1 MSLRVKFIAGLLA
14 TSLLSVMLV
23 WAVAHERVIHKFD
36 ALVLTRSA
44 RNFRG
49 DVASYWLTYGSWQAG
64 RQVEPFN
71 HFVARRRA
79 SLTAGPLADEPA
91 RALPP
96 WSGPPDVGATAAP
109 PPSGARPPPGEFLP
123 PFRFLLLDADGKV
136 LNPVDPRDQ
145 PGRQATTAEMDRA
158 VPIEIGGEVVA
169 YASPAGLINYTDTD
183 LAYLKAVGEAL
194 AWGIAAAAAMAIG
207 LGLLVGSRLSRSLR
221 RLTRALAGMEHGA
234 LRQHVEVGSH
244 DEIGT
249 LARAFNAM
257 SDALAASTEALQ
269 ASHQKISQQAE
280 ELRELAI
287 RDALTQ
293 LYNRRH
299 FDGYT
304 PRLYEQSVRYTRPL
318 SVMIGDIDFFKK
330 INDRF
335 SHATGD
341 AVLREVGKLLR
352 EHTRAS
358 DVVAR
363 YGGEEFV
370 IAFPET
376 ELTVAAEFCE
386 RLRQRI
392 EAHPWQ
398 RIHPEL
404 AVTMS
409 MGLSGDLS
417 LGSVEHM
424 LKAADA
430 LLYQAKSTGRNRVCH
445 QAEERAA

>member
-23 WAVAHERVIHKFD
+23 WAVAHDRVVHKFD
-36 ALVLTRSA
+36 DLVLRRSA
-44 RNFRG
+44 HNFRN
-49 DVASYWLTYGSWQAG
+49 DVAAYWLTYGSWQAG
-64 RQVEPFN
+64 QQVEAFN

-79 SLTAGPLADEPA
+79 TLTAGPQSDDAV

-96 WSGPPDVGATAAP
+96 WSGPPAASAVEP
-109 PPSGARPPPGEFLP
+109 RPGVPPPPGEFVP

-145 PGRQATTAEMDRA
+145 PGRMATTAEMDRA
-158 VPIEIGGEVVA
+158 VPIEIGHEVVA
-169 YASPAGLINYTDTD
+169 YASLAGLINYTETD
-183 LAYLKAVGEAL
+183 RAYLTAVGEAL
-194 AWGIAAAAAMAIG
+194 AWGIAAAAGMAVG
-207 LGLLVGSRLSRSLR
+207 LGLLVGNRLSRSLR
-221 RLTRALAGMEHGA
+221 RLTRAIAGMEHGA

-244 DEIGT
+244 DEIGS

-257 SDALAASTEALQ
+257 SDALAASHEALQ
-269 ASHQKISQQAE
+269 ASYQKISQQAE

-417 LGSVEHM
+417 LGSVENM
-424 LKAADA
+424 LKAADE